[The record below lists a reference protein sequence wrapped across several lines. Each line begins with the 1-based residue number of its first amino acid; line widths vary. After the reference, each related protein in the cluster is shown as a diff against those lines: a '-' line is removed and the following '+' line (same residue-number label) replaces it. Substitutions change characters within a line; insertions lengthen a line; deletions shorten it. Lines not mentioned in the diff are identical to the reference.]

1 MKLELTPW
9 TVFLGILLFCKE
21 LTYTVCLRL
30 ILVGYVSINSLVIFP
45 LCAGWLL
52 NLLVFTI
59 PLSYLIY
66 AAPAFVLA
74 IALSSFMIIFNRL
87 VLNKK
92 RSFIFFSILIAPCIV
107 LSDIN
112 FYELS
117 TKQPW
122 VLHFI
127 ELFFSSKADET
138 TIPSGVSLLFDGII
152 LLAIVLGIAG
162 YLIGG
167 GLVAGILSERLVKT
181 LLAPPRSVRK
191 QLLAYIDS

>member
-1 MKLELTPW
+1 MKLILTPW

-21 LTYTVCLRL
+21 LIYTVCLRL
-30 ILVGYVSINSLVIFP
+30 TLVGYVSIISLIIFP
-45 LCAGWLL
+45 FCAGWLL

-74 IALSSFMIIFNRL
+74 IALSAFMIIFNRL

-107 LSDIN
+107 LSNIN
-112 FYELS
+112 FYEFS

-127 ELFFSSKADET
+127 EIFFSSRVDET
-138 TIPSGVSLLFDGII
+138 TISSGVSLLCDGII
-152 LLAIVLGIAG
+152 LLAIVLMIAG

-167 GLVAGILSERLVKT
+167 GLVAGVLNERVVNT
-181 LLAPPRSVRK
+181 LLAPPNYGSCKRK
-191 QLLAYIDS
+191 KLR